1 MSRPSRPSW
10 RSARSSRWLALLI
23 GLAIGAAVIWI
34 SHPAAIW
41 ESLREVDL
49 VPLLGALLLNV
60 PVVALRS
67 FRAQVI
73 LRFLGYDVSFRSMI
87 SVQLV
92 GQTSSTITPAAS
104 GDFVRAYMWRRTQA
118 IPVRDGAAVV
128 TFERIYSLF
137 LLIAVALLLIAL
149 PRHGVIG
156 WIGVAVGLVVATL
169 APVAVELV
177 APPALERWALSRVTG
192 GRLLSRFAEG
202 AFEMV
207 DKLRKILR
215 SPVVLT
221 QTSAITL
228 VIFVVSAFQLML
240 LLIGLGDSIRITQAV
255 AVYATSQIAGILS
268 TLPFGL
274 GATDAI
280 LVTVLAGYGISVAD
294 SATAAVLNRAVSTLP
309 LALAGLIAYMR
320 LDGREAPAAS
330 EVRTAVEK

>member
-1 MSRPSRPSW
+1 MSRASRPSW

-34 SHPAAIW
+34 SHPARIW
-41 ESLREVDL
+41 ASLQEVE
-49 VPLLGALLLNV
+49 VAPLLAALLLNV
-60 PVVALRS
+60 PVVALRA

-73 LRFLGYDVSFRSMI
+73 LRSLGHRVSFRSMVP
-87 SVQLV
+87 VQLV

-104 GDFVRAYMWRRTQA
+104 GDYVRAYMWRRTEA

-137 LLIAVALLLIAL
+137 LLVAVALLLITL
-149 PRHGVIG
+149 PRHGFIG
-156 WIGVAVGLVVATL
+156 WVGVAVGLAVATL
-169 APVAVELV
+169 APVVVELA
-177 APPALERWALSRVTG
+177 APPSIERWALSRVTS

-202 AFEMV
+202 AFEMA
-207 DKLRKILR
+207 DNLRKLLR
-215 SPVVLT
+215 SPVLLT

-228 VIFVVSAFQLML
+228 AIFVVSAFQLML

-274 GATDAI
+274 GASDAI
-280 LVTVLAGYGISVAD
+280 MVTVLAGYGIGVAD
-294 SATAAVLNRAVSTLP
+294 SATAAVLTRAVSTVP
-309 LALAGLIAYMR
+309 LALAGLFAYMR
-320 LDGREAPAAS
+320 LDGRDAPDPSAVRAA
-330 EVRTAVEK
+330 EHE

>member
-1 MSRPSRPSW
+1 MSRASRPSW
-10 RSARSSRWLALLI
+10 RSARSSRWLSLLI

-34 SHPAAIW
+34 SHPASIW
-41 ESLREVDL
+41 ESLREVHL
-49 VPLLGALLLNV
+49 LPLLGALLLNI

-67 FRAQVI
+67 FRAQVV
-73 LRFLGYDVSFRSMI
+73 LQFLGHRVSFWSMI
-87 SVQLV
+87 PVQLV

-104 GDFVRAYMWRRTQA
+104 GDYIRAYMWRRTQL

-137 LLIAVALLLIAL
+137 LLVAVALLLITL
-149 PRHGVIG
+149 PRHGFIG
-156 WIGVAVGLVVATL
+156 WVAVAVGLVAATL
-169 APVAVELV
+169 APVAVELA
-177 APPALERWALSRVTG
+177 APPAIERWALSRVTG

-215 SPVVLT
+215 SPALLT

-228 VIFVVSAFQLML
+228 AIFVVSAFQLML
-240 LLIGLGDSIRITQAV
+240 LLIGLGDSIRVTQAV

-274 GATDAI
+274 GASDAI
-280 LVTVLAGYGISVAD
+280 LVAVLAGYGIGVVD
-294 SATAAVLNRAVSTLP
+294 SATAAVLNRAVSTVP
-309 LALAGLIAYMR
+309 LALAGLIAYVR
-320 LDGREAPAAS
+320 LDLRDAPDPS
-330 EVRTAVEK
+330 EVRTAEQR